1 MLRKTISLF
10 IVVLSCIF
18 FVSSALASEVT
29 ETKGESSVLSVVG
42 PEAMQ
47 WLADGSCSI
56 TNNMNGSVT
65 ISGRTTAYS
74 SVDVVSVTLYLQ
86 KKVGTSWVTQ
96 SSWVFEDYGT
106 NMVAGS
112 KAITV
117 NSAYYYRAYALHSVT
132 ESGVK
137 ESGTSTSS
145 SVYIK

>member
-1 MLRKTISLF
+1 MARKTIFLF
-10 IVVLSCIF
+10 IVVLSCILF
-18 FVSSALASEVT
+18 ASSALASEVT
-29 ETKGESSVLSVVG
+29 ETKGESSGLSVVG

-47 WLADGSCSI
+47 WLADGTCSI
-56 TNNMNGSVT
+56 TNNNSSVT
-65 ISGRTTAYS
+65 ISGKTTAYS

-86 KKVGTSWVTQ
+86 KKVGSTWVTQ
-96 SSWVFEDYGT
+96 GSWVFEDYGT
-106 NMVAGS
+106 NMVTGS

-117 NSAYYYRAYALHSVT
+117 NSGAYYRAYALHSAT